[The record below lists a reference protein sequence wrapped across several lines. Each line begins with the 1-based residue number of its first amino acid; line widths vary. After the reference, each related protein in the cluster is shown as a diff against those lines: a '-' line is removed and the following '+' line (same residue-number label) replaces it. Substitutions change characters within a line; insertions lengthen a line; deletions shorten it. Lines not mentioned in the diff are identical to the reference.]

1 MVPEPP
7 EGKASP
13 CRPNGPQGLLR
24 DSLVRFDGGSLPTLG
39 ERETTLSDSPT
50 ESGGPILLSGRRQSR
65 PPHGPADGP
74 RNALGCSLVPSYA
87 PPRGPHGLREP
98 QGRGWGADGTR
109 NRPP

>member
-24 DSLVRFDGGSLPTLG
+24 DSLVRFDGGSLTTLG

-50 ESGGPILLSGRRQSR
+50 ASGGDQSCCLAGDKAAR
-65 PPHGPADGP
+65 LM
-74 RNALGCSLVPSYA
+74 ALRMAPGTLVPRYDLPL
-87 PPRGPHGLREP
+87 PPRGPDGQREP
-98 QGRGWGADGTR
+98 QGRGWD
-109 NRPP
+109 P